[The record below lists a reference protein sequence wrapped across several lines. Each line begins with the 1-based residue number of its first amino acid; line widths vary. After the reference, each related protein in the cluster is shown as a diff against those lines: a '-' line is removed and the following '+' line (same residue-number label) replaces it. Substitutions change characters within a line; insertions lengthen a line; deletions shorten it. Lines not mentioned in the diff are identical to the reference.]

1 MIPKPQAEIVQ
12 AQIVLAVILLT
23 ASCATGHQSR
33 SSAEASSDDVV
44 TITNSCGVMDPV
56 RFVGRVVSRAPDG
69 TLAVLADVTITRSR
83 DAGYLTAGF
92 EAQKY
97 RADRRG
103 RFDIP
108 VVRGVESIR
117 VGDGK
122 ESETIEDV
130 AFTFEVRG
138 CEALRWH
145 PALDEQPVVIEMNC
159 NNRPDGG

>member
-1 MIPKPQAEIVQ
+1 MTLKPQFEIV
-12 AQIVLAVILLT
+12 QIVLAVTLLT
-23 ASCATGHQSR
+23 AGCATGHQSR
-33 SSAEASSDDVV
+33 PSAEANSDDVV

-56 RFVGRVVSRAPDG
+56 RFIGRVVSRAPDG
-69 TLAVLADVTITRSR
+69 TLAALADVTITRSR

-117 VGDGK
+117 VGDGE
-122 ESETIEDV
+122 ESETIEAV
-130 AFTFEVRG
+130 AFTFEARG
-138 CEALRWH
+138 CEAVRWH
-145 PALDEQPVVIEMNC
+145 PAFDEQPVTIEMNC
-159 NNRPDGG
+159 HINSDGG